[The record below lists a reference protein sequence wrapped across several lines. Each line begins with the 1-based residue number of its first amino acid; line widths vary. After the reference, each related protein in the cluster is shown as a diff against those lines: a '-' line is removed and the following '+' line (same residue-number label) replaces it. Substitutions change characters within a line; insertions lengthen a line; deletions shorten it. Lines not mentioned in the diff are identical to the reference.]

1 MPDHA
6 PSQSARPGAALD
18 EHHHDLVIRNGRI
31 VDGTGRP
38 AFVGDVGI
46 TNGRISAVGDDV
58 GDGTRELDA
67 SGLLVTPGWVDI
79 HTHYDGQATWDD
91 VLAPTAWH
99 GVTTL
104 VMGNCGVGFAP
115 AAPERRE
122 WLIGLMEGVEDIP
135 GSALAEGID
144 WQWETFPEYL
154 DALSTRRWTMDIG
167 TQIAHGAV
175 RAYVMGERGA
185 RNEPA
190 TPEDIREMTE
200 MVREAIAAG
209 ALGFSTSR
217 TIVHTAVDGEP
228 VPGTFAAEDELFGIG
243 SALGDL
249 GAGIFE
255 LAPMGAAGEDIVG
268 PVKEVDWMRRLS
280 AKIGRP
286 VTFALIQVD
295 SAPDL
300 WRELMDASLA
310 AVEEGADIWP
320 QVAGRATGLLS
331 GHHTTYSLFD
341 AFPAYQELKARRLSD
356 EELLAELQRPEVRA
370 SILDW
375 EPDEATASSLAG
387 AYDRTFLLGD
397 PPDYEPSQERSLAGM
412 AAASGR
418 HPLEVAYDAMLAE
431 GGHGLLYVPILNYA
445 QGSLE
450 PVREM
455 LLHPRAAV
463 GLADG
468 GAHCGVICDAS
479 MPTFMLTHWTRDR
492 SRGDQLPLEDV
503 IRKQTHDTAR
513 LYGLGD
519 RGTLEV
525 GMLGDVNVIDYDA
538 LALEPPQVVRDLP
551 AGGSRLVQRA
561 RGYVAT
567 IKGGEITFDHGTDT
581 GARPGTLIRGAR

>member
-1 MPDHA
+1 MPEPA
-6 PSQSARPGAALD
+6 PSAD
-18 EHHHDLVIRNGRI
+18 DHDLVIRSGTI
-31 VDGTGRP
+31 VDGTGAER
-38 AFVGDVGI
+38 FVGDVAI
-46 TNGRISAVGDDV
+46 TDGRISAVGEV
-58 GDGTRELDA
+58 HGTAARELDA
-67 SGLLVTPGWVDI
+67 TGMLVTPGWVDI

-115 AAPERRE
+115 AAPDSHD

-135 GSALAEGID
+135 GTALAEGID
-144 WQWETFPEYL
+144 WQWESFPEYL
-154 DALSTRRWTMDIG
+154 DSLSQRRWTVDVG

-190 TPEDIREMTE
+190 TPEDIERMTE
-200 MVREAIAAG
+200 LVREAIEAG

-217 TIVHTAVDGEP
+217 TIAHTAIDGEP

-243 SALGDL
+243 AALGEL
-249 GAGIFE
+249 GQGVFE

-268 PVKEVDWMRRLS
+268 PAKEVDWMRRLS
-280 AKIGRP
+280 AQIGRP

-295 SAPDL
+295 AAPEL

-310 AVEEGADIWP
+310 AADDGADIWP

-341 AFPAYQELKARRLSD
+341 AFPAYQELKARALSD
-356 EELLAELQRPEVRA
+356 DELFAELQRPEVRDA
-370 SILDW
+370 ILGW
-375 EPDEATASSLAG
+375 EPDEATATSLAG

-397 PPDYEPSQERSLAGM
+397 PPDYEPSAERSLAGM

-418 HPLEVAYDAMLAE
+418 HPLEVAYDAMMAD

-455 LLHPRAAV
+455 FLHPRAAV

-492 SRGDQLPLEDV
+492 SRGERLPLELV
-503 IRKQTHDTAR
+503 VRKQTRDTAR

-525 GMLGDVNVIDYDA
+525 GMLGDVNVIDYDE

-551 AGGSRLVQRA
+551 AGGSRLVQRP

-567 IKGGEITFDHGTDT
+567 IKSGVVTFDHGDDT
-581 GARPGTLIRGAR
+581 GARPGELIRGAR